1 LVTLLDSSGAGL
13 REGIAGQPDILKVN
27 SRELAELAAAENN
40 TETYAEGAALPDL
53 HHLPGL
59 TAYLRDRLGVWATE
73 VLIVTLGRDGA
84 LAVTTE
90 GAYHAPAPAV
100 PVVSPAGAGDAV
112 SAGMMLARRRG
123 ETWPEA
129 LRLGMAAAAA
139 VVQNEGTAVCT
150 AAQVNSMLPL
160 VKVREVAL

>member
-40 TETYAEGAALPDL
+40 TETNAGRTALPDF
-53 HHLPGL
+53 HDLPGL
-59 TAYLRDRLGVWATE
+59 AACLRDRLGRWATE
-73 VLIVTLGRDGA
+73 ALIVTLGRDGA
-84 LAVTTE
+84 LAVTTD
-90 GAYHAPAPAV
+90 GAYHAPAPSV

-112 SAGMMLARRRG
+112 SAGVMLVRRRG
-123 ETWPEA
+123 EAWPAA
-129 LRLGMAAAAA
+129 LRLGIAAAAA

-150 AAQVNSMLPL
+150 AAQVNAMLPL
-160 VKVREVAL
+160 VEVSEVS